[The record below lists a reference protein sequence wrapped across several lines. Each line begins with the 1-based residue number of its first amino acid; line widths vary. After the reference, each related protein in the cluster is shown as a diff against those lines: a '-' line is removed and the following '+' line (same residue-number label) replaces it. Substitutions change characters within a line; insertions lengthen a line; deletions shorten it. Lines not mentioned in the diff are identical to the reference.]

1 MHEQTHTS
9 RLQDQE
15 LARLQRG
22 AQTRA
27 AAAVKQEISCAR
39 AADVL
44 PYVEA
49 ARRAGAKT
57 LRELAA
63 ALTAR
68 GVPAPAGGRAWH
80 PMQVKRVVDANR
92 G

>member
-1 MHEQTHTS
+1 MAKARDVVLGNP
-9 RLQDQE
+9 RLR
-15 LARLQRG
+15 AG
-22 AQTRA
+22 TREMAHA
-27 AAAVKQEISCAR
+27 AAAVKADMSRAR

-80 PMQVKRVVDANR
+80 PMQVKRVVDADR
-92 G
+92 S

>member
-1 MHEQTHTS
+1 M
-9 RLQDQE
+9 
-15 LARLQRG
+15 
-22 AQTRA
+22 
-27 AAAVKQEISCAR
+27 
-39 AADVL
+39 L

-80 PMQVKRVVDANR
+80 PMQVKRVVAAGDATGHNLSSPLA
-92 G
+92 GPLDAA

>member
-1 MHEQTHTS
+1 MKQRLS
-9 RLQDQE
+9 R
-15 LARLQRG
+15 
-22 AQTRA
+22 
-27 AAAVKQEISCAR
+27 AR

-44 PYVEA
+44 PYVKA
-49 ARRAGAKT
+49 ARRAGATT

-80 PMQVKRVVDANR
+80 PMQVKRVVEANR